1 MPVTVPEAIARAEAF
16 VRGATHP
23 DYARTVAHAQLCR
36 KLATGDI
43 GSLLRRFVAGES
55 AEEFLTRQAL
65 TVPTV
70 SAVWHELVNPF
81 YQVSRLKGSQ
91 VERRFDYAEEVSEAE
106 ATRRRARL
114 LGAVDR
120 YFEGRPLED
129 YLSERVVAAV
139 AMTDPNAYV
148 LTEFSPYDFRTA
160 MARPYPVLVPCEN
173 VVDFTKDA
181 GELTSVTF
189 RWAVVR
195 AEATGWRYTVYL
207 GNEVVDYWP
216 VLTVSGQLVY
226 TMPEGYTVA
235 GQVLASDGSV
245 GWQYRILTH
254 NAGRVPAAC
263 VGYVLDK
270 VTDLRTYV
278 SPLNPAVCFLEEQL
292 TTESEMQI
300 TMKKVVN
307 PHKSQFV
314 DFCPGD
320 PNLGCIDGYTRTG
333 NNVCGICHGTGR
345 RSVQSSSLQ
354 VTEFTM
360 PKSLEDMSKLDLS
373 KMVNFQ
379 SPPIEVPKWQKE
391 YIDYLVTRCQR
402 TLFNTETLSQ
412 TTVTRTATERLAEN
426 EQKNVALA
434 PMAECLS
441 RLYVHQAHVCAAY
454 VDVAQGLAV
463 TYEFP
468 PNLLPPSLADLE
480 ANYAEATKAGFDALY
495 LETLYRQII
504 QRRFADNPEELKR
517 MTTKLRH
524 IPYIG
529 LSDEQFLKYAAL
541 GYVSV
546 DQRTRR
552 IEQDSIFYELE
563 LETPAF
569 YQLAPKA
576 QDALVAAKVAE
587 KVKLLAPSAATAA
600 PRLTLPPVG
609 AAATAV

>member
-1 MPVTVPEAIARAEAF
+1 MPVTVPEAIARAHAF
-16 VRGATHP
+16 VLGATHP
-23 DYARTVAHAQLCR
+23 DYERTVAHATLCR

-43 GSLLRRFVAGES
+43 ASLLRRFVAGES
-55 AEEFLTRQAL
+55 EQEFATRQAL

-91 VERRFDYAEEVSEAE
+91 VERRFDYDEDVSEAE

-114 LGAVDR
+114 LASVDR
-120 YFEGRPLED
+120 YFEGRPVED
-129 YLSERVVAAV
+129 YLSERIVAAT

-148 LTEFSPYDFRTA
+148 LTEFTQFNHRLEV
-160 MARPYPVLVPCEN
+160 ARPYPVLVPCEH
-173 VVDFTKDA
+173 VVDFTKAA

-189 RWAVVR
+189 RWAV
-195 AEATGWRYTVYL
+195 AAGSASGWRFTVYL
-207 GNEVVDYWP
+207 DNEVVDYWP
-216 VLTVSGQLVY
+216 VLRTPDGVVY
-226 TMPEGYTVA
+226 TLPGGSLPA
-235 GQVLASDGSV
+235 GEVLAADGSV
-245 GWQYRILTH
+245 GWQYRILEH
-254 NAGRVPAAC
+254 KAGRVPAAV

-270 VTDLRTYV
+270 KTDLRTYV

-314 DFCPGD
+314 DYCPGE
-320 PNLGCIDGYTRTG
+320 PNEGCIDGYTRLG
-333 NNVCGICHGTGR
+333 EKKACSLCGGTGR
-345 RSVQSSSLQ
+345 RKVQSSSLL
-354 VTEFTM
+354 VTEFAM
-360 PKSLEDMSKLDLS
+360 PKNLEDMAKLDLS
-373 KMVNFQ
+373 RMVHFHA
-379 SPPIEVPKWQKE
+379 PPIDVPRFQKE

-426 EQKNVALA
+426 EQKNVALV

-441 RLYVHQAHVCAAY
+441 RLYVHQALVCAAY

-480 ANYAEATKAGFDALY
+480 ANYAAATEAGFDALY

-504 QRRFADNPEELKR
+504 QRRFADNPDELKR

-563 LETPAF
+563 LAYPTF
-569 YQLAPKA
+569 YEMPPRQ
-576 QDALVAAKVAE
+576 QDELVTTKVAE
-587 KVKLLAPSAATAA
+587 KVAALASAAPSVAQ
-600 PRLTLPPVG
+600 RLTLP
-609 AAATAV
+609 TA